1 MATKKE
7 EIKQGVPEVAT
18 DVEAAQDAA
27 KEPKKSAR
35 KKKEQEI
42 PADFDLGI
50 SREGMS
56 DEDYISALEYRLATK
71 MAELNSCA
79 TLMQR
84 LQADFDNYRRRNSTL
99 SEDMKQLGQTMVIE
113 KFLTV
118 LDNCDLA
125 RRYIHDEAALTGFN
139 MMEDQILDILEG
151 FGLAMVDTDDADFDV
166 RMMSAVDRVK
176 CASRQGKVVEVMAK
190 GYTLNGKL
198 LRPASVKIGY

>member
-1 MATKKE
+1 MAGKKDNSTE
-7 EIKQGVPEVAT
+7 YQERDKRAR
-18 DVEAAQDAA
+18 AAQSDMV
-27 KEPKKSAR
+27 SAD
-35 KKKEQEI
+35 I
-42 PADFDLGI
+42 DLGI
-50 SREGMS
+50 DRDSMS
-56 DEDYISALEYRLATK
+56 DEEYIAALEYKLGRALSDLSSYSAVV
-71 MAELNSCA
+71 
-79 TLMQR
+79 QR
-84 LQADFDNYRRRNSTL
+84 LQADFDNYRRRNATL
-99 SEDMKQLGQTMVIE
+99 SEDMKQLGQTSVIE

-139 MMEDQILDILEG
+139 MMEDQILDILES

-176 CASRQGKVVEVMAK
+176 CASRKGMVVEVMAK

>member
-7 EIKQGVPEVAT
+7 QLNQDATEVAT
-18 DVEAAQDAA
+18 DNESFADAGA
-27 KEPKKSAR
+27 DKKR
-35 KKKEQEI
+35 KKKDQI

-50 SREGMS
+50 AREGMS
-56 DEDYISALEYRLATK
+56 DEDYISALEYKLATK
-71 MAELNSCA
+71 MVELNSCA
-79 TLMQR
+79 TLLQR
-84 LQADFDNYRRRNSTL
+84 LQADFDNYRRRNASL
-99 SEDMKQLGQTMVIE
+99 GEDMKQLGQISVIE

-118 LDNCDLA
+118 LDNCELA

-139 MMEDQILDILEG
+139 MMEDQILDILES
-151 FGLAMVDTDDADFDV
+151 FGLAMVDTDDADFDA

>member
-1 MATKKE
+1 MASKKDNSTEYQERDRRARGAQE
-7 EIKQGVPEVAT
+7 EVVA
-18 DVEAAQDAA
+18 
-27 KEPKKSAR
+27 
-35 KKKEQEI
+35 
-42 PADFDLGI
+42 ADFDLGI
-50 SREGMS
+50 DRDGMS
-56 DEDYISALEYRLATK
+56 DEDYIAALEYKLGTTMADLSSYATVI
-71 MAELNSCA
+71 
-79 TLMQR
+79 QR
-84 LQADFDNYRRRNSTL
+84 LQADFDNYRRRNATL
-99 SEDMKQLGQTMVIE
+99 SDDMKQLGQTQVIE

-125 RRYIHDEAALTGFN
+125 RKYIHDEAALTGFN
-139 MMEDQILDILEG
+139 MMEDQILDILES